1 MAQLFSFDAKTKTK
15 KWGKYMFEF
24 QIWDDSMMQGQS
36 GVQTLDK
43 VVECFVFCVWN
54 LNQVPLLSHNQMEK
68 GDLTYNSCHANLAES
83 SRIF

>member
-1 MAQLFSFDAKTKTK
+1 
-15 KWGKYMFEF
+15 
-24 QIWDDSMMQGQS
+24 MMQGQS

-68 GDLTYNSCHANLAES
+68 GELTYKAAMPILQKAQESFEHNKNNKKRTLMILAL
-83 SRIF
+83 